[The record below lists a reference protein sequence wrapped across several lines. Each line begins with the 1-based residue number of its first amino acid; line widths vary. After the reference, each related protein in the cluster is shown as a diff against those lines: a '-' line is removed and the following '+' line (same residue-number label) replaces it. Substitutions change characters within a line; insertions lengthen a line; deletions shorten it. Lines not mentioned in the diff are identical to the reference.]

1 MLVTTTRSSRMAF
14 VRKKMVK
21 RYSYYQLVQSHRVDG
36 KPRQTVLMHLSQHPT
51 VDAAL
56 AGWPKEIRQLRRLAK
71 QHSERY
77 EFLSKEFGNKRSTR
91 YIQEC
96 AESATQQA
104 DALQARLTKLRSLR
118 KDGVA

>member
-1 MLVTTTRSSRMAF
+1 MAF